1 LKIYVIEWNFKKSI
15 SNEKFKNK
23 GEKKLFL
30 FSKKINKKNQI
41 LSLGGGIVAF

>member
-1 LKIYVIEWNFKKSI
+1 MLLSGILKSQLAMKSLKIR
-15 SNEKFKNK
+15 